1 MVVLDDIL
9 EFTPL
14 VDNLDL
20 SGGKQLVVPTR
31 SSTMVECFAVDWLI
45 VNLGLERV
53 GIFSSPTIISPMVQR
68 NAYSEDP
75 SAPLTTAVELFAS
88 KNRDLFVV
96 QIRAEILDGKMFAQ
110 KFSKFVEMHAQEV
123 KVVIVSG
130 SDSCFLTGDELT
142 SQRIGFVAEGSQ
154 IVNGGLAKRFV
165 EVFEENELV
174 VASTRGKGAEEI
186 VTLSLEM
193 ARAVCGKLLGVM
205 NDMKIVPCS
214 IRTIV

>member
-142 SQRIGFVAEGSQ
+142 SQRIGFASEGSQ
-154 IVNGGLAKRFV
+154 IVNGGLVKRFID
-165 EVFEENELV
+165 VFEKKELV

-186 VTLSLEM
+186 AKLSLEM
-193 ARAVCGKLLGVM
+193 AGAVCSKLLGVTD
-205 NDMKIVPCS
+205 DMKIVPCS